1 MIVYKI
7 KFDEN
12 RRIHFLIKEEKVFI
26 NFLEIL
32 EKVGNVIK
40 NNLNSKLIYSTKY
53 LKAEI
58 NK

>member
-12 RRIHFLIKEEKVFI
+12 RPIHFLIKEEKVFS
-26 NFLEIL
+26 FLEIL
-32 EKVGNVIK
+32 EKVGNVNK
-40 NNLNSKLIYSTKY
+40 NNFNSKLIYSTKY

>member
-12 RRIHFLIKEEKVFI
+12 RRIHFLIKEEQVFI
-26 NFLEIL
+26 NFLESL

-40 NNLNSKLIYSTKY
+40 NNFNSKLIYSTKY

>member
-1 MIVYKI
+1 MIAYKI

-12 RRIHFLIKEEKVFI
+12 RRIHFLIKEEVFI

-40 NNLNSKLIYSTKY
+40 NNFNSKLIYSTKY